1 MPSLHALPA
10 LDRLGHIDTSEPD
23 RSEPDRSASGGPS
36 GLLAL
41 APPGRILELSGQ
53 ARTTLAARLLAQVQA
68 SGDPVAWVTTR
79 DAGLYPPDLAEA
91 GIDLRTLVIVQL
103 DARSL
108 HRGPQAAELLLRT
121 GAFGAVVLDSW
132 KLASGAGRSG
142 ASPSQRTTAWQGRLS
157 GILRTH
163 DARLILLSHPVLSD
177 VPHRDELGPSMGP
190 LVSVRLGLYR
200 ERQPDGELVV
210 RTRVLK
216 DKSGALAH
224 RLLPIEPHRGP
235 AGSRL
240 PCGSAD
246 ESPRE
251 DERDATRHLRRVR

>member
-1 MPSLHALPA
+1 MPPLHALPA
-10 LDRLGHIDTSEPD
+10 LESPALESRALSSE
-23 RSEPDRSASGGPS
+23 RASKDEALA
-36 GLLAL
+36 LLAL

-79 DAGLYPPDLAEA
+79 DAGLYPPDLVEA

-103 DARSL
+103 DAHVL

-132 KLASGAGRSG
+132 KLAS
-142 ASPSQRTTAWQGRLS
+142 SPSQRSTAWQGRLS

-163 DARLILLSHPVLSD
+163 EARLILLSHPD
-177 VPHRDELGPSMGP
+177 PEREETGPSMGP

-216 DKSGALAH
+216 DKSGVLAH
-224 RLLPIEPHRGP
+224 RVLPAEPHRGP

-240 PCGSAD
+240 PRVLRS
-246 ESPRE
+246 EREPPR
-251 DERDATRHLRRVR
+251 LRRVP